1 MLTDYREESTFS
13 FDPGKLPLVLLEK
26 GHHADQ
32 ARQKKARMDARMLAN
47 RNHLSGLAGVMD
59 EEEQSPPRQ
68 HPHVAD
74 LVWALAKSEAAKL
87 EAAKR
92 DASGH
97 KLDAASG
104 DGPPLAISPSVHLS
118 APASSLPFKEILKVK
133 PLPGPGQERRLLP
146 VVTSVSKDEDNVEMA
161 FSLDIAELSNC
172 PSQQQQ
178 LGLDCCYDTTTNAI
192 KDCDSSDPLGGSCV
206 LFQSTHFASS
216 FNTDVGY
223 SSETSRAPSYPSSV
237 VFKRRTYT
245 TNKSISQ
252 NYSSLTESIGSQP
265 PCDLATLDGGLIDQ
279 HHHSP
284 RSPAANQPAS
294 LNSNGSDPRRLSYKR
309 ACDPEKRFSLGFDSM
324 TRLSACDS
332 AQDLSLNSAVGVT
345 MDGSSHNVLA
355 PTATTPRED
364 PRRKSKEDRRLHK
377 SRQAS
382 DDPSSSTSSVHHYMT
397 EGTETDD
404 RWLKRRQSYQKSS
417 KGNNNHRMNHHPHHH
432 HHQQQNQTQQIP
444 DGSNSSGHRSRFIVT
459 LEFCLASLRFVR
471 SLLQRIIQSP
481 WIDFVITISIVLNT
495 AFLAAEHHG
504 MSPDVKHVLDVGNKV
519 NISH

>member
-92 DASGH
+92 DASCH

-104 DGPPLAISPSVHLS
+104 DGPPLAISPSVHS
-118 APASSLPFKEILKVK
+118 ATAPLPFKEILKVK
-133 PLPGPGQERRLLP
+133 PLPTPSGPHERRLLP
-146 VVTSVSKDEDNVEMA
+146 VVASVSKDEEEMG

-172 PSQQQQ
+172 QNQQQQQ
-178 LGLDCCYDTTTNAI
+178 LGLDCCYDTTNPI
-192 KDCDSSDPLGGSCV
+192 KECDSDPLGGSCV

-265 PCDLATLDGGLIDQ
+265 ACDLATLDGGLID
-279 HHHSP
+279 H
-284 RSPAANQPAS
+284 RSPQTTNKPAS

-309 ACDPEKRFSLGFDSM
+309 ACDPEKRFSLGLDSM

-345 MDGSSHNVLA
+345 MGEHVFA
-355 PTATTPRED
+355 PGVTAPRED
-364 PRRKSKEDRRLHK
+364 PRRKGKEERRLHK

-382 DDPSSSTSSVHHYMT
+382 EDPSCTSSTSSVHGQHQYVT

-417 KGNNNHRMNHHPHHH
+417 KGNNNHRMNSHHH
-432 HHQQQNQTQQIP
+432 HHHHHNQTHIP
-444 DGSNSSGHRSRFIVT
+444 EDSSSQTHPSRLMVT
-459 LEFCLASLRFVR
+459 LEFCLAAMRFVR
-471 SLLQRIIQSP
+471 SLLQRIIASP

-519 NISH
+519 RPHTQTSI